1 MPPKG
6 IINDLYEALDDA
18 GFSFFDATVIGV
30 RTLMLPKTHRETI
43 RYNIISKCKSGTL
56 HPTSA
61 DGQKLIKLAKGAVK

>member
-6 IINDLYEALDDA
+6 IMNDLYEALDGA
-18 GFSFFDATVIGV
+18 GFSFCDATFIGV
-30 RTLMLPKTHRETI
+30 RTFMLPKTHREAI

-56 HPTSA
+56 RPNSA